1 MFDILIKGGQIID
14 GTANLGYFA
23 AVGIT
28 GDRIQILRG
37 DVSEVKAKKVIDA
50 KGKVVCPGI
59 IDIHTHSGL
68 VMLANP
74 RHEPKVFQGVTTET
88 IGIDG
93 ISWAPIHSW
102 EDLERHVH
110 LNSGVDGELKTGE
123 EWRTVAEFLKLYDS
137 KVACNV
143 AYLVGN
149 NPLRSSAMGWEDR
162 RATKDEINHMKELLE
177 QGLDE
182 GAFALSTGLD
192 YPPGSYADTDELVE
206 LCKVAAKKGAFYHTH
221 VRYTLGDKF
230 IDPYLEALE
239 IGRRS
244 GCAVHLTHM
253 YQRLPVRGP
262 HQKLLEMVDK
272 ARAEGMDVTF
282 DNQPYNLA
290 SGTLILVFPQWARAG
305 GPDNFLDLL
314 KSKDVRKRLEK
325 EVRAPFGTWHEWWL
339 TNFQQPQNQRW
350 EGKSVAE
357 ISEMSGKG
365 IVDTICDLLIDEDLH
380 ISYVVAGFN
389 PPTQP
394 IYMQHPAHMVGTDSI
409 LLGAYPSPRTYGT
422 YPLILGSFVREEKFL
437 TLPEAIRKM
446 TSAPAQRLGLRD
458 RGILKDG
465 FKADLMVFDPATIN
479 ARASHHEPREHPV
492 GIDYVICNGVITVD
506 HNEHTGALSGRA
518 LRRGVD

>member
-1 MFDILIKGGQIID
+1 MFDLLIKNGQIID
-14 GTANLGYFA
+14 GTANPGYFG
-23 AVGIT
+23 AVAVT
-28 GDRIQILRG
+28 GDRLQVLRG
-37 DVSEVKAKKVIDA
+37 DISVVKAKKIIDA
-50 KGKVVCPGI
+50 AGRVVCPGF
-59 IDIHTHSGL
+59 IDIHSHSGL

-74 RHEPKVFQGVTTET
+74 KHEPKTFQGVTTET

-102 EDLERHVH
+102 DDLKKHVH
-110 LNSGVDGELKTGE
+110 LNAGVDGELVTTE
-123 EWRTVAEFLKLYDS
+123 QWRTVSEFLELYDR

-149 NPLRSSAMGWEDR
+149 NPLRTSAIGWDDR
-162 RATKDEINHMKELLE
+162 RATRDEIKHMQELLE
-177 QGLDE
+177 GGLEE

-206 LCKVAAKKGAFYHTH
+206 LCKVVAKKGGFYHSH
-221 VRYTLGDKF
+221 VRYNLGDKF

-253 YQRLPVRGP
+253 YQRLPFRGP
-262 HQKLLEMVDK
+262 HQRLLEMVDK

-282 DNQPYNLA
+282 DNQPYNLM

-305 GPDNFLDLL
+305 GPDAFLDLL
-314 KSKDVRKRLEK
+314 KSKDVRKRFEK
-325 EVRAPFGTWHEWWL
+325 EVQPQFGTWHEWWL
-339 TNFQQPQNQRW
+339 TNFQQPKNKRW

-357 ISEMSGKG
+357 ISEMSGRS

-389 PPTQP
+389 PATQP
-394 IYMQHPAHMVGTDSI
+394 IYMQHPAYMVGTDSI
-409 LLGAYPSPRTYGT
+409 ALGAFPSPRTYGT

-446 TSAPAQRLGLRD
+446 TSAPAQRLGLKG
-458 RGILKDG
+458 RGLLKDG
-465 FKADLMVFDPATIN
+465 FKADLVIFDPAKVA
-479 ARASHHEPREHPV
+479 ARANQHEPREYPV
-492 GIDYVICNGVITVD
+492 GIDYVICNGTVIVD
-506 HNEHTGALSGRA
+506 HNQHTGALPGRA
-518 LRRGVD
+518 LRRGQD